1 MKDSLILPCRIWL
14 RVKFCHHLLGGVCH
28 NLWFPPWKGD
38 PVIRKTLKVKIT
50 SYSQLKN
57 FKLTPFCFL
66 GALAFHFKYSE
77 FQGNFFR
84 QRVDFSAVC
93 NIFLP
98 QKENLSN
105 KMDEKAYNNDTC
117 WIYFLS
123 EPFLG
128 LQKVG

>member
-1 MKDSLILPCRIWL
+1 M
-14 RVKFCHHLLGGVCH
+14 
-28 NLWFPPWKGD
+28 
-38 PVIRKTLKVKIT
+38 KIT

-77 FQGNFFR
+77 FQGNFFH
-84 QRVDFSAVC
+84 QRVDFS
-93 NIFLP
+93 NIIIFPL
-98 QKENLSN
+98 KNLSN
-105 KMDEKAYNNDTC
+105 KMDEKAYYNDTC